1 MQLFYALKYNKL
13 TWLYQVRLVII
24 VSYQDKKK
32 QREKSFAKRYYSM
45 NNVSYKIKVNPN
57 EQESVLSCNVS
68 IHTKKE
74 MRKRLL
80 NLSTATMDVKYFI
93 S

>member
-68 IHTKKE
+68 IHNKKE
-74 MRKRLL
+74 MGKRLL
-80 NLSTATMDVKYFI
+80 NLRTATMDVKYFI